1 MAIEFSGGPARW
13 PRASEIA
20 WLTPEQLCR
29 EGLRR
34 SRVVMVNEAQ
44 SGGRRCV
51 RNRRIGRR
59 ILPVAWAGGA
69 RLLAMEALGPPDGEP
84 PAPEVL
90 VQPDM
95 AELLAT
101 AGGLGFKLAGY
112 DADGGAV
119 PIRLRTKMRSPM
131 FSNWRDSVQAA
142 NLATLLQG
150 LPAGERMLVWA
161 TNLHHS
167 KVRYMAYQ
175 PTGWRFRNL
184 TGVDPFVIDQTVTVT
199 YIERR
204 AANPVLSWAHS
215 ELRRRDGEAGYV
227 WREGLPRLSAG
238 SDAWLLSLHNRLE

>member
-1 MAIEFSGGPARW
+1 MAIEFSGSAARW
-13 PRASEIA
+13 PRASEIT
-20 WLTPEQLCR
+20 WLTPEQLFR
-29 EGLRR
+29 EGFRR
-34 SRVVMVNEAQ
+34 SRVVMINEAQ
-44 SGGRRCV
+44 SDGRRCV

-95 AELLAT
+95 ADLLAA
-101 AGGLGFKLAGY
+101 AGGLGFRLAGY
-112 DADGGAV
+112 DADGRAI
-119 PIRLRTKMRSPM
+119 PIRLRTKRRSPL
-131 FSNWRDSVQAA
+131 FSNWRDSVQAT
-142 NLATLLQG
+142 NLASLLQG

-175 PTGWRFRNL
+175 PTGWRFRSV

-199 YIERR
+199 YVERR
-204 AANPVLSWAHS
+204 AANPVLSWAQR
-215 ELRRRDGEAGYV
+215 ELRRRDGDAGYI

-238 SDAWLLSLHNRLE
+238 SDAWLLSLDNRLE